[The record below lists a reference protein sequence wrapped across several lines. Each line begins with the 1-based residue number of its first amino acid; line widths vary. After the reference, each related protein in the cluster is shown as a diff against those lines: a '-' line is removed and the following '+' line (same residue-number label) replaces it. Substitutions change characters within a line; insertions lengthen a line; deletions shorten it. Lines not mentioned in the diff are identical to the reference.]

1 MSPALTR
8 LLERARALAQKP
20 PVRALLQLLAA
31 YAVAVLILVAMELTR
46 VAIEGIALS
55 DYLPDLKGRAFFT
68 ISPILA
74 LTLFFLWCLTGRLTA
89 ATLLTLTGAAALLVA
104 HLKKMEVLEKPLVPG
119 DFTQIREV
127 LGVIDAV
134 LAGDTLQVVLIGLF
148 LCLCLGAFLFLLTR
162 RPRWPLNPALRV
174 AFALLFALALFA
186 ETRAPWLKHVFAAQK
201 LTTVG
206 WNYDLNLRRHGLLL
220 SLLLDARQ
228 VIYRP
233 ADYSKEAALHALDPD
248 TSPPPGTSRLGT
260 RARCGGN
267 GPRYR
272 HPADYPDII
281 LFLGESFWDP
291 TALDVRFSRDPIPNF
306 HRFQNEDGFVFGT
319 MLSPSFAGSTGNVE
333 FEILTG
339 IPLAVLPQHATPY
352 SNYLIRPIE
361 ALPTILKRKGYQTRA
376 FHNYFNYYYQRF
388 AVYPRLGFDEFISLE
403 DLTPQSLDG
412 QLPTQETNMRAI
424 RHISRGDYD
433 ALFDGQFPSDESL
446 ILRVLDEL
454 NKAETSYAPPQF
466 IFAISMQ
473 SHGRYQGERFP
484 QPDIQI
490 LDESLPETARH
501 ELENYTNALFRS
513 DRALGHFMDQLK
525 KRERPTLV
533 VFFGDHLPSITADTY
548 AAAGMDF
555 GPLEVKKYEVPVYF
569 WSNEKLNIDLP
580 TQFGA
585 NYLGYQILNAARL
598 KPGDYF
604 QRVGQLMRHVTAFGH
619 TRLKASDGVWFE
631 GVDDPDLY
639 SSAQLARDDF
649 FMLAYDR
656 LFGNQFSHA
665 DGGGEDDISTLG
677 TFEIRDV
684 PN

>member
-1 MSPALTR
+1 MNPALER
-8 LLERARALAQKP
+8 LLERARPLARKP
-20 PVRALLQLLAA
+20 PVRALLQLCAA
-31 YAVAVLILVAMELTR
+31 YAIAVLILVAMELTR
-46 VAIEGIALS
+46 IAIEGIAIA

-68 ISPILA
+68 ISPLLA
-74 LTLFFLWCLTGRLTA
+74 LALFFLWCLTGRLLG
-89 ATLLTLTGAAALLVA
+89 ATLLTLTGAFALLVA

-134 LAGDTLQVVLIGLF
+134 LAGDKLQVVLICLGL
-148 LCLCLGAFLFLLTR
+148 LVCLGAFAFLLTR
-162 RPRWPLNPALRV
+162 RPRWPLNPYLRV
-174 AFALLFALALFA
+174 GFALAFSLALFA

-220 SLLLDARQ
+220 GLLLDARQ

-233 ADYSKEAALHALDPD
+233 AGYSRAAALHALAPD
-248 TSPPPGTSRLGT
+248 ADIPPPDISSPLGPP
-260 RARCGGN
+260 AQGGSDS
-267 GPRYR
+267 PR
-272 HPADYPDII
+272 HPADAPDII

-291 TALDVRFSRDPIPNF
+291 TALNVRFSRDPVPNF
-306 HRFQNEDGFVFGT
+306 HRFQKEDGFVFGT

-352 SNYLIRPIE
+352 SNYLIRPVE
-361 ALPTILKRKGYQTRA
+361 ALPSILKNMGYQTRA

-412 QLPTQETNMRAI
+412 QLPTREQNMRAI

-433 ALFDGQFPSDESL
+433 ALFDGQFPSDEPL

-454 NKAETSYAPPQF
+454 KKADETKAPPQF

-473 SHGRYQGERFP
+473 SHGRYQGDRFP
-484 QPDIQI
+484 APDIDI

-501 ELENYTNALFRS
+501 ELENYSNALFRA

-525 KRERPTLV
+525 KRSRPTLV
-533 VFFGDHLPSITADTY
+533 VFFGDHLPSMTADTY

-555 GPLEVKKYEVPVYF
+555 GPLDIKKYEVPVFF
-569 WSNEKLNIDLP
+569 WSNEKIDIEP
-580 TQFGA
+580 PEQFGA
-585 NYLGYQILNAARL
+585 NYLGHQIFKAARMI
-598 KPGDYF
+598 PDDYF
-604 QRVGQLMRHVTAFGH
+604 QRTGQLMRAVTALGH
-619 TRLKASDGVWFE
+619 TRLKTADGVWFE
-631 GVDDPDLY
+631 GVDDPDLPEG
-639 SSAQLARDDF
+639 AQRVRDDF

-656 LFGNQFSHA
+656 LFGNQFTNT
-665 DGGGEDDISTLG
+665 GGGVKDDISTLG
-677 TFEIRDV
+677 TFEIREV
-684 PN
+684 SN